1 MDKIL
6 IKSDF
11 MKGII
16 SKLIQRSIKKHL
28 DINADARLDYLNVD
42 TMGDFVTIHVDG
54 KVKIRKD
61 DFLKLVM
68 KEL

>member
-1 MDKIL
+1 MDTIL

-16 SKLIQRSIKKHL
+16 SKIVQRSFKKNK
-28 DINADARLDYLNVD
+28 DINTDIKLNYLNVD
-42 TMGDFVTIHVDG
+42 TTGDFVTLHING
-54 KVKIRKD
+54 KIRISKD
-61 DFLKLVM
+61 DFLKLVL